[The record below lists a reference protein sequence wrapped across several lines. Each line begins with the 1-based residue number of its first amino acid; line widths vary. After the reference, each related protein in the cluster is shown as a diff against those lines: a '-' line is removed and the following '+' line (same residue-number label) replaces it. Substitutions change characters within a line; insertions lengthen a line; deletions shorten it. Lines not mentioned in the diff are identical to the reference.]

1 MFGRPRAAR
10 AERKRRMTDE
20 LPKTLHVSLSSL
32 AELAVEWWRL
42 DRWAAGADDA
52 GTHARHVARRLAKFL
67 YDNGLEVLDLMG
79 RAYEPGLAVEV
90 LDAFEDARLPAG
102 SQLIDETVA
111 PVVLFRGT
119 VVRHG
124 QVVVRKGR

>member
-1 MFGRPRAAR
+1 
-10 AERKRRMTDE
+10 MTDE
-20 LPKTLHVSLSSL
+20 LPQTLPVALSSL

-42 DRWAAGADDA
+42 ERWAGAAGESSPQ
-52 GTHARHVARRLAKFL
+52 ARHVARRLGKFL
-67 YDNGLEVLDLMG
+67 SDLGVEVLDVSG

-102 SQLIDETVA
+102 SQVIDETVA
-111 PVVLFRGT
+111 PVVLFRGA

-124 QVVVRKGR
+124 RVVVRRNF

>member
-1 MFGRPRAAR
+1 
-10 AERKRRMTDE
+10 MTDE
-20 LPKTLHVSLSSL
+20 LPQAVPVSLNAL

-42 DRWAAGADDA
+42 DRWANGAGGEGA
-52 GTHARHVARRLAKFL
+52 HARHAARRLARFL
-67 YDNGLEVLDLMG
+67 SEHGLEVLDVSG

-90 LDAFEDARLPAG
+90 LDAIRDARLPPG
-102 SQLIDETVA
+102 SQVIDETVA

-124 QVVVRKGR
+124 QVVIRKSL

>member
-1 MFGRPRAAR
+1 
-10 AERKRRMTDE
+10 MTDE
-20 LPKTLHVSLSSL
+20 LPQSVPVSLDAL

-42 DRWAAGADDA
+42 DRWAGGAESSGA
-52 GTHARHVARRLAKFL
+52 HARHAARRLAKFL
-67 YDNGLEVLDLMG
+67 SEHGLEVLDVAG

-90 LDAFEDARLPAG
+90 LDAIRDARLPPG
-102 SQLIDETVA
+102 SQVVDETVA

-124 QVVVRKGR
+124 QVVVRKNE

>member
-1 MFGRPRAAR
+1 MS
-10 AERKRRMTDE
+10 DE
-20 LPKTLHVSLSSL
+20 LPDTVPVALSSL

-42 DRWAAGADDA
+42 DRWARNGAE
-52 GTHARHVARRLAKFL
+52 GTGAHARHAARRLAKFL
-67 YDNGLEVLDLMG
+67 SEHGLEVLDVAG

-90 LDAFEDARLPAG
+90 LDAFGDARLPPG
-102 SQLIDETVA
+102 SQVIDETVA

-124 QVVVRKGR
+124 QVVVRGNV

>member
-1 MFGRPRAAR
+1 
-10 AERKRRMTDE
+10 MTDE
-20 LPKTLHVSLSSL
+20 LPQTIPVSLDAL

-42 DRWAAGADDA
+42 DRWANGTQDGGA
-52 GTHARHVARRLAKFL
+52 HARHAARRLAKFL
-67 YDNGLEVLDLMG
+67 SEYGLEVLDVSG

-90 LDAFEDARLPAG
+90 LDSIGDARLPAG
-102 SQLIDETVA
+102 SQVVDETVA

-124 QVVVRKGR
+124 QVVVRKN

>member
-1 MFGRPRAAR
+1 
-10 AERKRRMTDE
+10 MTEE
-20 LPKTLHVSLSSL
+20 LPQTVPVSLLAL

-42 DRWAAGADDA
+42 DRWAGGAE
-52 GTHARHVARRLAKFL
+52 GEGVHARHVARRLARFL
-67 YDNGLEVLDLMG
+67 SEYGVEVLDVAG

-90 LDAFEDARLPAG
+90 LDAFTDARLPPG
-102 SQLIDETVA
+102 SQVIDETVA

-124 QVVVRKGR
+124 QVVVRKN

>member
-1 MFGRPRAAR
+1 
-10 AERKRRMTDE
+10 MTDE
-20 LPKTLHVSLSSL
+20 LPQTLPVALSSL

-42 DRWAAGADDA
+42 GRWAAGTESSDSSPQ
-52 GTHARHVARRLAKFL
+52 ARHVARRLGKFL
-67 YDNGLEVLDLMG
+67 GDLGVEVLDVTG

-102 SQLIDETVA
+102 SQVIDETVA
-111 PVVLFRGT
+111 PVVLFRGS

-124 QVVVRKGR
+124 QVVVRRNP

>member
-1 MFGRPRAAR
+1 M
-10 AERKRRMTDE
+10 MDE
-20 LPKTLHVSLSSL
+20 LPQTLPVSLSAL

-42 DRWAAGADDA
+42 DRWANGAEGAGA
-52 GTHARHVARRLAKFL
+52 HARHVARRLAKFL
-67 YDNGLEVLDLMG
+67 SDHGLEVLDVAG

-90 LDAFEDARLPAG
+90 LDAIRDARLPAG
-102 SQLIDETVA
+102 SQVVDETVA

-124 QVVVRKGR
+124 QVVVRKN

>member
-1 MFGRPRAAR
+1 MA
-10 AERKRRMTDE
+10 DE
-20 LPKTLHVSLSSL
+20 LPQTIPVSLDAL

-42 DRWAAGADDA
+42 DRRASGAHDGGA
-52 GTHARHVARRLAKFL
+52 HARHAARRLGKFL
-67 YDNGLEVLDLMG
+67 SEHGIEVLDVTG

-90 LDAFEDARLPAG
+90 LDAVRDARLPRG
-102 SQLIDETVA
+102 SQVVDETVA

-124 QVVVRKGR
+124 KVVVRGNV